1 MFSMIPN
8 ILFYFIY
15 FIHSRTFSFICHI
28 SVSRCVGCQLS
39 FAAAEKVRQ
48 IGDSFFHSGCFRCH
62 RCAQDLSAA
71 DRVGCDVN
79 GNILCELDFL
89 THCKTNHEH
98 QHHPSSQQQQQQQQ
112 QHCDTS
118 SDTSGVEDKDDTVD
132 NDNDDAEEETM
143 MIVKDK
149 AVLADDWDDRDE
161 LANDE
166 EDGKD
171 GVNGKRKRGPKTTI
185 KPPQLEILKT
195 CFDQN
200 PKPSPKIF
208 GELAQDT
215 GLTKRVIQVK
225 QSFSNI
231 GNLQNI

>member
-1 MFSMIPN
+1 M
-8 ILFYFIY
+8 
-15 FIHSRTFSFICHI
+15 
-28 SVSRCVGCQLS
+28 S

-48 IGDSFFHSGCFRCH
+48 IGDSFFHSGCFRCF

-89 THCKTNHEH
+89 QHFKTNHDHFGH
-98 QHHPSSQQQQQQQQ
+98 QPINQQQ
-112 QHCDTS
+112 CSDVS
-118 SDTSGVEDKDDTVD
+118 SDNSILEDKDDTL
-132 NDNDDAEEETM
+132 DDDIEEEEKAT
-143 MIVKDK
+143 VKDK
-149 AVLADDWDDRDE
+149 AGDDSDDKEE
-161 LANDE
+161 LGNEDD
-166 EDGKD
+166 DGKD
-171 GVNGKRKRGPKTTI
+171 ANGKRKRGPKTTI

-215 GLTKRVIQVK
+215 GLTKRVIQVRHLSK
-225 QSFSNI
+225 MT
-231 GNLQNI
+231 

>member
-1 MFSMIPN
+1 MLHAAAFKLHFFMQKYQ
-8 ILFYFIY
+8 ILQVIFVL
-15 FIHSRTFSFICHI
+15 C
-28 SVSRCVGCQLS
+28 RCVACQLS

-48 IGDSFFHSGCFRCH
+48 IGDSFFHSRCFRCH
-62 RCAQDLSAA
+62 RCAQDLTAA

-89 THCKTNHEH
+89 SHYDTAHEY
-98 QHHPSSQQQQQQQQ
+98 SSNPQQQQ
-112 QHCDTS
+112 QHCENS
-118 SDTSGVEDKDDTVD
+118 SDMSGMDDTVD
-132 NDNDDAEEETM
+132 NDNDNDEGDEA
-143 MIVKDK
+143 KDK
-149 AVLADDWDDRDE
+149 AVDDWDDRDE
-161 LANDE
+161 LANDD

-171 GVNGKRKRGPKTTI
+171 GGGGKRKRGPKTTI

-225 QSFSNI
+225 NNNNCLNI
-231 GNLQNI
+231 FKK